1 MAVLELVTA
10 IGIQACS
17 LSAPILKEELAA
29 RAGSTGVKKK

>member
-29 RAGSTGVKKK
+29 RQSGAHHKAK